1 MKMLILFMAL
11 TGVHVWPALLNGPA
25 EPPPPPAP
33 YINPEPCLEPER
45 LCAT

>member
-11 TGVHVWPALLNGPA
+11 TGVHVFAA
-25 EPPPPPAP
+25 FMREREPPSPPAP

-45 LCAT
+45 ICAT